1 MIVTSSPSAQ
11 ELQAEELLRRC
22 ELSRQLDA
30 PCLGACGMSCCDTV
44 VICCDNS
51 MIILFPWHWLE
62 VMFSD
67 LLAMKL

>member
-44 VICCDNS
+44 VI
-51 MIILFPWHWLE
+51 FPWHWLE
-62 VMFSD
+62 VIFSD